1 MRTTGGGF
9 IVNVSSVLG
18 NVAMADAAAYC
29 SAASG
34 VRIMTKSAAME
45 CAAAGDNILINSVQA
60 GAVDWT
66 LRAGS
71 AGGAAAAV
79 GSALKNVPVVEPADV
94 AAAAL
99 FLATPE
105 SRFSTGIDIIVDGGY
120 AAA

>member
-1 MRTTGGGF
+1 
-9 IVNVSSVLG
+9 
-18 NVAMADAAAYC
+18 
-29 SAASG
+29 
-34 VRIMTKSAAME
+34 MTKSAAIE
-45 CAAAGDNILINSVQA
+45 CAAAEDNILVNSVQA
-60 GAVDWT
+60 GAVDWA

-71 AGGAAAAV
+71 AGGMAAAV